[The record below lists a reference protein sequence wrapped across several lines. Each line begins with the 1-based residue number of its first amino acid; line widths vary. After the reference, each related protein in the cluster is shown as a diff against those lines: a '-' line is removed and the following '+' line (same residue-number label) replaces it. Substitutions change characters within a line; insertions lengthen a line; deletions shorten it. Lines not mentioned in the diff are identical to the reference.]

1 MKIFLF
7 VFMIVVLYGREN
19 PFVPVVVN
27 INQNIVKE
35 NYFKQIKTS
44 LPSDARILK
53 SVTFTYQTLSGAIK
67 STTVSIDKHIDWHN
81 PLYVSANKIQ
91 KKKITKIKVG
101 FVSFYIEKNKI
112 LVNRSNKLIRHFMLV
127 SPFRYVMDFR
137 ANMNFLTYKKD
148 VKHCFVK
155 RIIIGNHNG
164 FYRVVLYLDG
174 AYKPLVKKTEEG
186 YLVEFK

>member
-7 VFMIVVLYGREN
+7 VFMAVVLYGREN

-67 STTVSIDKHIDWHN
+67 STTVSINKHIDWHN
-81 PLYVSANKIQ
+81 PLYVSTIQ
-91 KKKITKIKVG
+91 NNSHK
-101 FVSFYIEKNKI
+101 
-112 LVNRSNKLIRHFMLV
+112 
-127 SPFRYVMDFR
+127 
-137 ANMNFLTYKKD
+137 YK
-148 VKHCFVK
+148 
-155 RIIIGNHNG
+155 
-164 FYRVVLYLDG
+164 
-174 AYKPLVKKTEEG
+174 
-186 YLVEFK
+186 